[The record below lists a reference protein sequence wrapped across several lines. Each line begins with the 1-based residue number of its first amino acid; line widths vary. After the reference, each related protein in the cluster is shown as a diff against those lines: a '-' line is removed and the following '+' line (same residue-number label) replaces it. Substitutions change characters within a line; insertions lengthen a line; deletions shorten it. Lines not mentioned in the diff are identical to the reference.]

1 MMNTVKVYQ
10 EKHSLLQAF
19 SRQFAE
25 TAQPD
30 ELLRKTEQKEGTLI
44 RLQSVRTRMAE
55 SPADLLTHP
64 TRDNEIVD
72 SYQIFLQLQ
81 KLLEVLH
88 LD

>member
-1 MMNTVKVYQ
+1 MGGYQ

-30 ELLRKTEQKEGTLI
+30 ELLRATEQKERTLI
-44 RLQSVRTRMAE
+44 RLQPVRTRMAE
-55 SPADLLTHP
+55 SPADPLTHP
-64 TRDNEIVD
+64 TGDNEIVD
-72 SYQIFLQLQ
+72 AYQIFLQLQ

>member
-1 MMNTVKVYQ
+1 MNTAKVYQ

-19 SRQFAE
+19 SRQLAE
-25 TAQPD
+25 AAQPD

-44 RLQSVRTRMAE
+44 RLQSVRTRMAGG
-55 SPADLLTHP
+55 PAHPRTHP
-64 TRDNEIVD
+64 TGDNQIVD
-72 SYQIFLQLQ
+72 SYQVFLQLQ

>member
-1 MMNTVKVYQ
+1 MHYQ

-30 ELLRKTEQKEGTLI
+30 ELLREEEQKGRTLI
-44 RLQSVRTRMAE
+44 RLQSVRTRIAE
-55 SPADLLTHP
+55 SPDNPSTHP
-64 TRDNEIVD
+64 TGDNEIVD
-72 SYQIFLQLQ
+72 AYQIFLQLQ